1 MRRRKALR
9 VLGGSGALALGGT
22 TIAGGRRSRER
33 RDDPAL
39 ATLGRLT
46 LPGAKEVVVADGTAY
61 VAVTDGFA
69 VVDLSDPMSPTLAHE
84 NRSVLADHENGPLR
98 DVYDVAV
105 DGDRLVVTGPAHGG
119 GELRAAVVYDVSD
132 PAAPERVTI
141 HETDFFNHN
150 CALAD
155 GTVYLCGN
163 DGERNALVTVDA
175 ATGERLG
182 DWSVVSQDRTWL
194 DVPFAVWPLHDV
206 SVQNGTAY
214 LAQWDA
220 GTWMV
225 DVSDPPTP
233 ELVGRVRG
241 QDAAQYV
248 DRSSEAIQRA
258 QLQPPGNDHFAAAND
273 DGSLVCISVEAWDAG
288 TTEEDVRPGALHLY
302 DVSDPTAPEAVA
314 TIPAPETP
322 DPGYDGVW
330 TTSHNFEISGDTL
343 VSSWYQGGVRSYD
356 ISDPSQPILTGAYR
370 DADATS
376 FWTAQHA
383 GDGVF
388 VASSRGD
395 PGDSGADTDSSA
407 AALFTFQL
415 PDDTTSERSTA
426 TPTPTPTP
434 TSTPTATP
442 TDVPTTA
449 EEPTPTTGQPGFG
462 VAAALAGIGLAAWR
476 RLRGD

>member
-1 MRRRKALR
+1 MRRREALR
-9 VLGGSGALALGGT
+9 VLGGSGALALAGVT
-22 TIAGGRRSRER
+22 TARGRRGRER

-69 VVDLSDPMSPTLAHE
+69 VVDLSDPMSPVLTYE
-84 NRSVLADHENGPLR
+84 NRSVLADHEDGSLR
-98 DVYDVAV
+98 DIYDVAV
-105 DGDRLVVTGPAHGG
+105 DGDRLAVTGP
-119 GELRAAVVYDVSD
+119 
-132 PAAPERVTI
+132 VTV

-155 GTVYLCGN
+155 DTVYLCGN

-182 DWSVVSQDRTWL
+182 DWSVVSQDRTWQ

-206 SVQNGTAY
+206 SVQDGTAY

-225 DVSDPPTP
+225 DVRDPATP

-302 DVSDPTAPEAVA
+302 DVSDPTAPKAVA

-322 DPGYDGVW
+322 DPGYDGIW

-370 DADATS
+370 DVGATS

-383 GDGVF
+383 GDGIF

-415 PDDTTSERSTA
+415 PDTA
-426 TPTPTPTP
+426 PPETPEPTQTP
-434 TSTPTATP
+434 TSTPTPTATQTATSTP

-449 EEPTPTTGQPGFG
+449 GEPTPTTGQPGFG